1 MEDHEGN
8 DVTIEHFLSDHYE
21 EESAIARFY
30 AGKVVF
36 VTGSTGFMGTIL
48 LEKILRSCPSVE
60 KVYVMMRA
68 KKGKCLE
75 ERFKEQFE
83 GPVFE
88 PMRLRRPGFQ
98 LKVYPLEG
106 DCAQPMLGLS
116 QESRDKLREVNVV
129 FHLAATVRFDEKI
142 RVATAINV
150 QSTIDLLGI
159 ARTMPELKAFVHVST
174 AYSFPQNP
182 VIEEKFYKPEVSP
195 DRLLNIVGNMED
207 DMLNAITPQLITSWP
222 NTYAFTKAVGE
233 EALRQHGKGLPVV
246 MVRPSIV
253 ISTAKEPIAGW
264 INNVYGP
271 TGVVAGAGVG
281 LIKALNCDQD
291 KLADMVPVDMAINS
305 VLAAGWDIASSN
317 TENQQLKPGE
327 EEEGD
332 PPVLNYVAS
341 VDQPITWGEFMALNA
356 RGVEIPSMRC
366 IWYYDFR
373 LIKSRYIY
381 LIYQFFMHLIPA
393 FLVDLGCRVVGKKPF
408 LQDAY
413 RKIHKFSAVISYFCC
428 QDWQFRNHNVR
439 KLWDKMNS
447 MDRKVFDFDMQ
458 KLTWEQFFR
467 TYMRGLRV
475 YILGD
480 PLDTLPQSRVRYV
493 KLKLVHLAV
502 TWSARILVFWLL
514 MKLLMWIL
522 L

>member
-1 MEDHEGN
+1 MDDHEGN
-8 DVTIEHFLSDHYE
+8 DITIEHFLSEHYE

-30 AGKVVF
+30 AGKVIF
-36 VTGSTGFMGTIL
+36 VTGGTGFMGTIL

-60 KVYVMMRA
+60 KVYVMMRG

-88 PMRLRRPGFQ
+88 AMRTQRPGFQ

-106 DCAQPMLGLS
+106 DCSQPQMGLS
-116 QESRDKLREVNVV
+116 QESREKLKEVNVV
-129 FHLAATVRFDEKI
+129 FHMAATVRFDEKI
-142 RVATAINV
+142 RLATAINV
-150 QSTIDLLGI
+150 QSTVDLLAL
-159 ARTMPELKAFVHVST
+159 ARTMPDLKAFVHVST
-174 AYSFPQNP
+174 AYSYPQNKI
-182 VIEEKFYKPEVSP
+182 IEEKFYKPDVSP
-195 DRLLNIVGNMED
+195 ERLMNILNSMED
-207 DMLNAITPQLITSWP
+207 DMLNAITPQLITTWP
-222 NTYAFTKAVGE
+222 NTYAFTKAVAE
-233 EALRQHGKGLPVV
+233 DVVQQHSKGLPVI

-281 LIKALNCDQD
+281 LIKALYCDSE

-305 VLAAGWDIASSN
+305 VLAAAWDIASRD
-317 TENQQLKPGE
+317 TENRQLERGE
-327 EEEGD
+327 EAEPD

-341 VDQPITWGEFMALNA
+341 VDQPITWGQFMALNA

-373 LIKSRYIY
+373 LVKNRFLY
-381 LIYQFFMHLIPA
+381 LIYQFFMHLVPA
-393 FLVDLGCRVVGKKPF
+393 FLVDMGCRVVGKKPF

-413 RKIHKFSAVISYFCC
+413 RKIHKFSTVISYFCC
-428 QDWQFRNHNVR
+428 QDWQFRNDNVH

-447 MDRKVFDFDMQ
+447 MDRKVFDFNM
-458 KLTWEQFFR
+458 KRLTWEQYFR

-480 PLDTLPQSRVRYV
+480 PLDTLEESKVRYR
-493 KLKLVHLAV
+493 KLKLAHLAV
-502 TWSARILVFWLL
+502 VWSVRILVFWLL
-514 MKLLMWIL
+514 LQLLRWIVL
-522 L
+522 